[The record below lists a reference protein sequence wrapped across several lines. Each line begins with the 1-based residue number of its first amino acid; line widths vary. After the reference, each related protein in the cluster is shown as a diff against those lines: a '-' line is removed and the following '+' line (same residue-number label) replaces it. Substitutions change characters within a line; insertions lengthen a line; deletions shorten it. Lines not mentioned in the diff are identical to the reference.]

1 MQHPPPVRHSGD
13 DGRGH
18 GRAGADDTVAHRNV
32 RKAKP
37 WFGQS
42 CEETGMTTIEA
53 KSAEWGEA
61 IDLAM
66 RELCHLRVAMQWNS
80 PSPQAALADEEMK
93 LEIECAMDELDAM
106 ANAAE
111 LLERL
116 IPKLDEEAYD
126 LLTRAVEALTTIDW
140 ATRTEFLAQGV
151 EGVRRLR
158 AEQTGSA
165 N

>member
-1 MQHPPPVRHSGD
+1 
-13 DGRGH
+13 
-18 GRAGADDTVAHRNV
+18 
-32 RKAKP
+32 
-37 WFGQS
+37 
-42 CEETGMTTIEA
+42 MTTLET

-61 IDLAM
+61 IDRAM
-66 RELCHLRVAMQWNS
+66 RELCHLRLAMQWNR

-106 ANAAE
+106 ATAAD
-111 LLERL
+111 LLGRL
-116 IPKLDEEAYD
+116 VPKLDGEAYE
-126 LLTRAVEALTTIDW
+126 LLTQAIEALTTIDW
-140 ATRTEFLAQGV
+140 ATRTEFLAQGI